1 MGRIWW
7 ETPPRPNGAPIPMTK
22 TTSSMSCGLISPS
35 AHADGAMAS
44 AERASSAFDA
54 PLIWSIT
61 DDEVGHLGALG
72 RAVNIVAYHGL
83 SAAAA
88 NSAP

>member
-7 ETPPRPNGAPIPMTK
+7 ETPPRANGAPIPITR

-72 RAVNIVAYHGL
+72 RAVEITIWYSPLHPA
-83 SAAAA
+83 
-88 NSAP
+88 

>member
-1 MGRIWW
+1 
-7 ETPPRPNGAPIPMTK
+7 MTK

-35 AHADGAMAS
+35 AHADGAIAS

-61 DDEVGHLGALG
+61 DDEVGAGLGALG
-72 RAVNIVAYHGL
+72 RAVDIAAYHGL
-83 SAAAA
+83 GAAGA
-88 NSAP
+88 NSARQ

>member
-7 ETPPRPNGAPIPMTK
+7 ETPPRPNGAPIPITK

-61 DDEVGHLGALG
+61 DDEVGARLGALG
-72 RAVNIVAYHGL
+72 RAWTQR
-83 SAAAA
+83 S
-88 NSAP
+88 

>member
-1 MGRIWW
+1 
-7 ETPPRPNGAPIPMTK
+7 
-22 TTSSMSCGLISPS
+22 MSCGLISPS

-61 DDEVGHLGALG
+61 DDEVGARLGALG
-72 RAVNIVAYHGL
+72 RAVDIAARTMGYRGG
-83 SAAAA
+83 AAA